1 MKKKNII
8 INFFIG
14 GSIFIISTIFAT
26 FISLLFMGLGMETII
41 GFKGIEYIALFILGG
56 TIFTIMKYLFEHVT
70 NKPKGK
76 EVVLKTQLIIYA
88 ILLVIA
94 IFLLIFSIYKS
105 ITTLIMFSI
114 AFIVVLIIYE
124 LGLYLASR
132 ILKNDIEQINK
143 KLKE

>member
-8 INFFIG
+8 IDFFIG

-26 FISLLFMGLGMETII
+26 FISLLFMGQRIETII
-41 GFKGIEYIALFILGG
+41 AFKGIEYIALFILGG
-56 TIFTIMKYLFEHVT
+56 TIFTIMKYLFDHVT

-76 EVVLKTQLIIYA
+76 EIVLKTQLIIYA

-94 IFLLIFSIYKS
+94 VFLLIFSIYKS
-105 ITTLIMFSI
+105 ITILKMFSI
-114 AFIVVLIIYE
+114 AFIVVLLIYE
-124 LGLYLASR
+124 LGLYLASK
-132 ILKNDIEQINK
+132 ILKKDIEQINK